1 MVSASLLI
9 STYNR
14 PDALELCL
22 KSILRQTVQPFEVVI
37 CDDGSTAE
45 TKDLITKYQ
54 EQTSIPIIH
63 VWQPDDGFKV
73 GQIRN
78 KGIAQVMS
86 NYVIQVDGDIIMH
99 KHFIKD
105 HLAICREG
113 FFTTSSRVLLSEK
126 NTVTLLKNNSI
137 IVNKFSKGDKN
148 YFNSLYIPLL
158 RNLFATSYKQKGKY
172 LFYVK
177 GCNMGFWK
185 SDLVK
190 INGYDEAFTG
200 WGMEDTDLCIR
211 LINAG
216 VNKQFLKFGG
226 VTYHLFHKEASRAML
241 EKNTAMMQETI
252 DNKISWAPKGLDQ
265 YL

>member
-137 IVNKFSKGDKN
+137 IVYPASKEFVCYQLQTKRQIFILCKRLQ
-148 YFNSLYIPLL
+148 Y
-158 RNLFATSYKQKGKY
+158 
-172 LFYVK
+172 
-177 GCNMGFWK
+177 GF
-185 SDLVK
+185 
-190 INGYDEAFTG
+190 
-200 WGMEDTDLCIR
+200 
-211 LINAG
+211 
-216 VNKQFLKFGG
+216 
-226 VTYHLFHKEASRAML
+226 L
-241 EKNTAMMQETI
+241 EKRPCK
-252 DNKISWAPKGLDQ
+252 NKWLR
-265 YL
+265 